1 MPDHPPEPV
10 LNGNR
15 RHRNCFGNESRII
28 MSIIETLLLAASLCA
43 DCFAVSLCS
52 SVTLK
57 KAGWR
62 SVLLTS
68 LAFAVIQSALLL
80 AGCMLGDLFY
90 GIVEKVSNV
99 IGFVL
104 LAYVGGSMLAEG
116 IRGCGEGKNLNGWKN
131 ILLGGL
137 ATSIDAAAVGVSQ
150 SMSGAGM
157 SDSVLLLA
165 SVFLCTAISVA
176 AGICAGKAIGNIRG
190 RNVGRIAEA
199 AGGAVLVGLGVAV
212 LL

>member
-1 MPDHPPEPV
+1 
-10 LNGNR
+10 
-15 RHRNCFGNESRII
+15 
-28 MSIIETLLLAASLCA
+28 MSAIETLLLAASLCA

-57 KAGWR
+57 KSGWR
-62 SVLLTS
+62 GVPLTA

-90 GIVEKVSNV
+90 GIVEKVANV

-131 ILLGGL
+131 ILLGGV

-150 SMSGAGM
+150 SMSGAGA
-157 SDSVLLLA
+157 SEAALLLA
-165 SVFLCTAISVA
+165 AVFACTFVSVT
-176 AGICAGKAIGNIRG
+176 AGISAGRAIGSMKG
-190 RNVGRIAEA
+190 RNVGRTAEI
-199 AGGAVLVGLGVAV
+199 AGGLVLVGIGFSV
-212 LL
+212 LF

>member
-1 MPDHPPEPV
+1 MTI
-10 LNGNR
+10 
-15 RHRNCFGNESRII
+15 F
-28 MSIIETLLLAASLCA
+28 ETLLLAASLCA

-62 SVLLTS
+62 SVLLTA
-68 LAFAVIQSALLL
+68 LAFAAIQSALLL

-90 GIVEKVSNV
+90 GVVEKVSNV

-116 IRGCGEGKNLNGWKN
+116 IRGCGEGRNLDGWKN
-131 ILLGGL
+131 ILLGGV

-150 SMSGAGM
+150 SMSGAG
-157 SDSVLLLA
+157 SSETVLLLA
-165 SVFLCTAISVA
+165 AVFAFTLVSVA
-176 AGICAGKAIGNIRG
+176 AGISAGRAIGNMKG
-190 RNVGRIAEA
+190 RNVGRTAEIT
-199 AGGAVLVGLGVAV
+199 GGLVLVCIGFSILF
-212 LL
+212 

>member
-1 MPDHPPEPV
+1 MTI
-10 LNGNR
+10 
-15 RHRNCFGNESRII
+15 F
-28 MSIIETLLLAASLCA
+28 ETLLLAASLCA

-52 SVTLK
+52 SVTLR
-57 KAGWR
+57 KAEWR

-68 LAFAVIQSALLL
+68 LAFAVIQSVLLL

-116 IRGCGEGKNLNGWKN
+116 IRGCGEEKNLNGWKN
-131 ILLGGL
+131 ILLGGV

-150 SMSGAGM
+150 SMSGAG
-157 SDSVLLLA
+157 SSEAVLLA
-165 SVFLCTAISVA
+165 AVFAFTLVSVA
-176 AGICAGKAIGNIRG
+176 AGISAGRAIGNMKG
-190 RNVGRIAEA
+190 RNVGRTAEIT
-199 AGGAVLVGLGVAV
+199 GGLVLVCIGFSILF
-212 LL
+212 

>member
-1 MPDHPPEPV
+1 MTI
-10 LNGNR
+10 
-15 RHRNCFGNESRII
+15 F
-28 MSIIETLLLAASLCA
+28 ETLLLAASLCA

-57 KAGWR
+57 KTGWR
-62 SVLLTS
+62 SVLLTA
-68 LAFAVIQSALLL
+68 LAFAAIQSALLL

-90 GIVEKVSNV
+90 GVVEKVSNV

-116 IRGCGEGKNLNGWKN
+116 IRGCGEGRNLDGWKN
-131 ILLGGL
+131 ILLGGV

-150 SMSGAGM
+150 SMSGAG
-157 SDSVLLLA
+157 SSETVLLLA
-165 SVFLCTAISVA
+165 AVFACTFVSVT
-176 AGICAGKAIGNIRG
+176 AGISAGKAIGNMKG
-190 RNVGRIAEA
+190 RNVGRTAEII
-199 AGGAVLVGLGVAV
+199 GGLVLVGIGFSV